1 MPDRTAPSS
10 VRTRQSAD
18 GERSGSRRS
27 TDSGRSG
34 SVDDAV
40 SALRSLGYSKAEA
53 ASAVA
58 SATGVLGSRADVS
71 TIIKTA
77 LRRAAT

>member
-1 MPDRTAPSS
+1 
-10 VRTRQSAD
+10 
-18 GERSGSRRS
+18 
-27 TDSGRSG
+27 
-34 SVDDAV
+34 
-40 SALRSLGYSKAEA
+40 LGYSKAEA